1 MRVGKFFKIIL
12 LLIIV
17 SSTGYA
23 QGELKLGT
31 HNSLTYLH
39 PQWYF
44 RWLNFTSKC
53 QNLTIEEQYDF
64 GVRYFD
70 FRIKFT
76 RKGQVRAGHGIMTYK
91 ADFDSIY
98 NYLNNKGDCYVNIVL
113 ENLPWQK
120 DKKDS
125 LFIHYVN
132 EIVKKYPRIRFV
144 GGEKKRPWT
153 SLVPLGNVGV
163 KACFEFYERDK
174 KKFPRPRYYA
184 RKKNQQYWKEA
195 DTVAFSLFDFIELNS
210 NKEVPDLKKKK

>member
-1 MRVGKFFKIIL
+1 MKIIKCL
-12 LLIIV
+12 FVFSILIPTI
-17 SSTGYA
+17 YA
-23 QGELKLGT
+23 QEQIKLGT
-31 HNSLTYLH
+31 HNSLTYLP

-76 RKGQVRAGHGIMTYK
+76 RKGKVRAGHGIMTYK
-91 ADFDSIY
+91 ADLDSIY
-98 NYLNNKGDCYVNIVL
+98 NFLNKKGDCYINIVL
-113 ENLPWQK
+113 ENFPWQK

-125 LFIHYVN
+125 LFVRYVK
-132 EIVKKYPRIRFV
+132 EIIQKYPQIRFV

-153 SLVPLGNVGV
+153 QLIPLGNTGV

-184 RKKNQQYWKEA
+184 RKKNEQYWKEV

-210 NKEVPDLKKKK
+210 NKEISTRKK

>member
-1 MRVGKFFKIIL
+1 MKIIKCL
-12 LLIIV
+12 FVFSILIPTI
-17 SSTGYA
+17 YA
-23 QGELKLGT
+23 QEQIKLGT
-31 HNSLTYLH
+31 HNSLTYLP

-76 RKGQVRAGHGIMTYK
+76 RKGKVRAGHGIMTYK

-98 NYLNNKGDCYVNIVL
+98 NFLNKKGDCYINIVL
-113 ENLPWQK
+113 ENFPWQK

-125 LFIHYVN
+125 LFVRYVK
-132 EIVKKYPRIRFV
+132 EIIQKYPQIRFV

-153 SLVPLGNVGV
+153 QLIPLGNTNV

-184 RKKNQQYWKEA
+184 RKKNEQYWKEV

-210 NKEVPDLKKKK
+210 NKEIPTRKK

>member
-1 MRVGKFFKIIL
+1 MKIIKCL
-12 LLIIV
+12 LVFSILIPTI
-17 SSTGYA
+17 YA
-23 QGELKLGT
+23 QEQIKLGT
-31 HNSLTYLH
+31 HNSLTYLP

-76 RKGQVRAGHGIMTYK
+76 RKGKVRAGHGIMTYK

-98 NYLNNKGDCYVNIVL
+98 NFLNKKGDCYINIVL
-113 ENLPWQK
+113 ENFPWQK

-125 LFIHYVN
+125 LFVRYVK
-132 EIVKKYPRIRFV
+132 EIIQKYPQIRFV

-153 SLVPLGNVGV
+153 QLIPLGNTGV

-184 RKKNQQYWKEA
+184 RKKNEQYWKEV

-210 NKEVPDLKKKK
+210 NKEISTRKK

>member
-1 MRVGKFFKIIL
+1 MKIIKCL
-12 LLIIV
+12 FVFSILIPTI
-17 SSTGYA
+17 YA
-23 QGELKLGT
+23 QEQIKLGT
-31 HNSLTYLH
+31 HNSLTYLP

-76 RKGQVRAGHGIMTYK
+76 RKGKVRAGHGIMTYK

-98 NYLNNKGDCYVNIVL
+98 NFLNKKGDCYINIVL
-113 ENLPWQK
+113 ENFPWQK

-125 LFIHYVN
+125 LFVRYVK
-132 EIVKKYPRIRFV
+132 EIIQKYPQIRFV

-153 SLVPLGNVGV
+153 QLIPLGNTGV

-184 RKKNQQYWKEA
+184 RKKNEQYWKEV

-210 NKEVPDLKKKK
+210 NKEISTRKK